1 MAGTVTASIVKND
14 TTSPPAFQNSAGTE
28 IGQLC
33 RAWVN
38 FNGLSGASPVVR
50 ASFNVSSVT
59 RSATGDYTVNFTTSL
74 ADANYS
80 VVSIGCSYALTNVQI
95 VVNTAG
101 STNATVLNNKTAS
114 SVRLLSGFGS
124 TGGAV
129 DLVDV
134 NVSVFR

>member
-1 MAGTVTASIVKND
+1 MAGTVTASVVKND

-38 FNGLSGASPVVR
+38 FNGYSGASPVIR

-59 RSATGDYTVNFTTSL
+59 YSSAGVYVVNFTNAFT
-74 ADANYS
+74 DANYA
-80 VVSIGCSYALTNVQI
+80 VAA
-95 VVNTAG
+95 TAG
-101 STNATVLNNKTAS
+101 GTSQSGAGTKFWVNVSNNADSTPPTTTTLTIAVGYADTVFTAVS
-114 SVRLLSGFGS
+114 RI
-124 TGGAV
+124 
-129 DLVDV
+129 